1 MDTKIV
7 IDGKEYHY
15 NDLNDGQKQVVQEL
29 AAAHQRVGEAQRN
42 LNKETLYRE
51 FLSDQLVKSLTQAA
65 ENTDNNQ

>member
-15 NDLNDGQKQVVQEL
+15 NDMNDGQKQVVQEL
-29 AAAHQRVGEAQRN
+29 TAAHQRVGEAQRN

-51 FLSDQLVKSLTQAA
+51 FLSDQLVKSLKKD
-65 ENTDNNQ
+65 EDETDTDQ

>member
-1 MDTKIV
+1 METQIV

-51 FLSDQLVKSLTQAA
+51 FLSDQLVKSLQKD
-65 ENTDNNQ
+65 EDETDTDQ